1 MRILLVEDD
10 ARVADGLRASLEQ
23 AAHAVDHVGSGEAA
37 LAAAEAE
44 HYDVIVLDIGLPG
57 IDGFQVLKRLRE
69 KRNPASVLVL
79 TAYDAVEDRVVRRLA
94 AKRSTVAELSQAYDG
109 VWWCGHFQSAFDG
122 GPRLSPETLAEI
134 AAYGLPLYIDNYHSD
149 EG

>member
-1 MRILLVEDD
+1 MTFGSTPSQPPAGHIYTVEIRFYGDNLDPSEISRRIGLLPSVSHLTVGPLSRPMRPFWGYNGHD
-10 ARVADGLRASLEQ
+10 ADGFLPEWRALEDGLR
-23 AAHAVDHVGSGEAA
+23 
-37 LAAAEAE
+37 
-44 HYDVIVLDIGLPG
+44 VL
-57 IDGFQVLKRLRE
+57 
-69 KRNPASVLVL
+69 
-79 TAYDAVEDRVVRRLA
+79 VRRLA